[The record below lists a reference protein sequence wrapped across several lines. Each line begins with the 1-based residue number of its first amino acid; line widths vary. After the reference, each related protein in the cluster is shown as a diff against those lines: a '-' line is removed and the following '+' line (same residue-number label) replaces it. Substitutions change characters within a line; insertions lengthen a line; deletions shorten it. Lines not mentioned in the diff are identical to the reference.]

1 MSFRIASATSRM
13 NRSPFVCRAGSR
25 CSSGSEGSVTNLG
38 IFGVLNTVSRGF
50 GVSDT
55 RLLARQVLATAVTA
69 RKQREEVV
77 SVATWVSY
85 VLYTLGW
92 SLGLAGR
99 LCGED
104 DAEMPE

>member
-1 MSFRIASATSRM
+1 M
-13 NRSPFVCRAGSR
+13 
-25 CSSGSEGSVTNLG
+25 
-38 IFGVLNTVSRGF
+38 SRGF

-55 RLLARQVLATAVTA
+55 RLLARQALATAVTA

-99 LCGED
+99 LYGED